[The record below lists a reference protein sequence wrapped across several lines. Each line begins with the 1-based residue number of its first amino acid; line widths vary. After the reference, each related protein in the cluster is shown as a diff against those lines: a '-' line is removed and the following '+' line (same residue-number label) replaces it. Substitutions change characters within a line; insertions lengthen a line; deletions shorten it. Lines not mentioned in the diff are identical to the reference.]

1 MFCEGPI
8 RFFLNFVRLSTIC
21 MLVMVAVTQLI
32 ETSQQSKHTQVWVND
47 LSGTNNYVDGYDTPT
62 HFFGPVWSLFS
73 HLAIFVQCFILVVAE
88 IRDNVYDN
96 HIPLIGSNY
105 GLLFPSLW
113 QFSLVFTGLSHHHY
127 RKSALVSLYALA
139 ILACINLLLG
149 LVGIRVKHARSLCTV
164 EAWCSVLPPPFS
176 WIVQMISKCTQ
187 SRRVSQEMRDKTRW
201 SFLSASAASDNSTS
215 RKGSIVKT
223 MEKVYDRYSM
233 RNEPF
238 RSSETPLPRYSD
250 EKHNHS
256 REDSAEKASLSS
268 KRSVKFSERPSSV
281 IPS

>member
-1 MFCEGPI
+1 MI
-8 RFFLNFVRLSTIC
+8 
-21 MLVMVAVTQLI
+21 
-32 ETSQQSKHTQVWVND
+32 KHA
-47 LSGTNNYVDGYDTPT
+47 S
-62 HFFGPVWSLFS
+62 
-73 HLAIFVQCFILVVAE
+73 
-88 IRDNVYDN
+88 
-96 HIPLIGSNY
+96 
-105 GLLFPSLW
+105 
-113 QFSLVFTGLSHHHY
+113 
-127 RKSALVSLYALA
+127 
-139 ILACINLLLG
+139 G

-176 WIVQMISKCTQ
+176 WIVQMISKCSQ

-268 KRSVKFSERPSSV
+268 KRSVVSQECLKKYVLTCIRNSVKDLLASYHHKFLIRQHNHRNISSLTFYLCN
-281 IPS
+281 IR